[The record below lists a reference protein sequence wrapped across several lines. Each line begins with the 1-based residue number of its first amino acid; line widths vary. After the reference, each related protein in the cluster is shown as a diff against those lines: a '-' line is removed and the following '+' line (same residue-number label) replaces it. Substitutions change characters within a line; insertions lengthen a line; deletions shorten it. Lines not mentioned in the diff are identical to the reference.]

1 MAAGASAITR
11 SQEYIS
17 FRSSVPLRRIVVDI
31 DDEKEWLVYDAGP
44 RVVQCPLICL
54 PPASGTADV
63 FFKQILTLSSLGYRV
78 ISVEYPVYW
87 TYGEWTEGFRR
98 LLDYLKLDEVHIF
111 GASLGGFLA
120 QKFAEMTYK
129 SPRVHSLI
137 LCNAFADTSVFQQ
150 TSSASTFW
158 VMPAFVL
165 KKMIMNNFT
174 TQEVDEDIADSI
186 DFMVE
191 RLESLGR
198 SELASRLT
206 LNCLDSYV
214 EPQKLAGIP
223 TTIIDVFDDCAL
235 SQPVKEEL
243 YKCYPDAKR
252 AHLKKGGNFPY
263 LCRSADVNLYLQ
275 IHLRQFMGKRFNA
288 MDPKCMTEED
298 MVSCGLLPSADSPSV
313 VSSDEEDE

>member
-17 FRSSVPLRRIVVDI
+17 FRSSVPLKRIVVDN
-31 DDEKEWLVYDAGP
+31 DDEKEWLIYDAGP
-44 RVVQCPLICL
+44 RSVQCPLVCL

-120 QKFAEMTYK
+120 QKFAEMTHK

-150 TSSASTFW
+150 TSTASSFW

-191 RLESLGR
+191 R
-198 SELASRLT
+198 
-206 LNCLDSYV
+206 
-214 EPQKLAGIP
+214 
-223 TTIIDVFDDCAL
+223 VFDDCAL

-275 IHLRQFMGKRFNA
+275 IHLRQFMGKRFSA

-298 MVSCGLLPSADSPSV
+298 MVSCGLLPSAEPPSV

>member
-78 ISVEYPVYW
+78 IS
-87 TYGEWTEGFRR
+87 
-98 LLDYLKLDEVHIF
+98 VHIF

-223 TTIIDVFDDCAL
+223 TTIID
-235 SQPVKEEL
+235 PVKEEL

-298 MVSCGLLPSADSPSV
+298 MVSCGLLPSADPPSV
-313 VSSDEEDE
+313 VSSDEEDK